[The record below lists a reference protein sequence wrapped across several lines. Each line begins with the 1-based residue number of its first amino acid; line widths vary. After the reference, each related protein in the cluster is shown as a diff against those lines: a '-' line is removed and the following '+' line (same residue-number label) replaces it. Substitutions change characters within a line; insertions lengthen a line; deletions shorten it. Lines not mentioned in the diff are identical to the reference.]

1 MTRHDQARRAAPSY
15 SRRRRFP
22 MGKAAAATQD
32 LAIDKPP
39 GLNGPAGVSTRC
51 RSSAANAACGRRF
64 RPFAALQQR
73 SRHDTTVRAHA
84 MEILIMNARTTFVAI
99 ATALAALTTLP
110 GCAVSRGQ
118 SSVGEYIDDASI
130 TTAVKAKFVESKSVD
145 ATSIKVE
152 TLNGEVM
159 LSGFAKSGTERSEAE
174 NLARGVHGVKA
185 VKNQVVVRS

>member
-1 MTRHDQARRAAPSY
+1 
-15 SRRRRFP
+15 
-22 MGKAAAATQD
+22 
-32 LAIDKPP
+32 
-39 GLNGPAGVSTRC
+39 
-51 RSSAANAACGRRF
+51 
-64 RPFAALQQR
+64 
-73 SRHDTTVRAHA
+73 
-84 MEILIMNARTTFVAI
+84 MEIRLMNARTTFVAI

-159 LSGFAKSGTERSEAE
+159 LSGFAKTGTERSEAE
-174 NLARGVHGVKA
+174 NLARGVHGVKT

>member
-1 MTRHDQARRAAPSY
+1 
-15 SRRRRFP
+15 
-22 MGKAAAATQD
+22 
-32 LAIDKPP
+32 
-39 GLNGPAGVSTRC
+39 
-51 RSSAANAACGRRF
+51 
-64 RPFAALQQR
+64 
-73 SRHDTTVRAHA
+73 
-84 MEILIMNARTTFVAI
+84 MNARTTFVAI

-130 TTAVKAKFVESKSVD
+130 TTAVKAKFVESKAVD

-159 LSGFAKSGTERSEAE
+159 LSGFAKSGSERSEAE
-174 NLARGVHGVKA
+174 NLARTVHGVKA